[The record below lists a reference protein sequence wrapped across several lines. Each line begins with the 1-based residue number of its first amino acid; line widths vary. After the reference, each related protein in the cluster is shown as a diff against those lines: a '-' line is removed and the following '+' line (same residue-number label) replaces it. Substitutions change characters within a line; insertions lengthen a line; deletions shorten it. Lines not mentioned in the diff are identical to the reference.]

1 MSKRPVAIAIIGWL
15 YIAVGVLGLVRGLW
29 PLMKPAA
36 TSVGTD
42 IRPQPILDSLYV
54 SVSGLIAGLGGALL
68 IRGCHWA
75 RWLLVVWM
83 VFHVLLSL
91 LHSVSELAVHC
102 VLFGTIFWFLFRPQ
116 ATAYLRNGAV
126 HSA

>member
-1 MSKRPVAIAIIGWL
+1 MSKRPVAITIIGWL
-15 YIAVGVLGLVRGLW
+15 FIAVGAVGLVRGVS
-29 PLMKPAA
+29 PLMRPAA
-36 TSVGTD
+36 TSDGTE
-42 IRPQPILDSLYV
+42 IKLEPLIDSFYV

-83 VFHVLLSL
+83 VFHVFLSL

-116 ATAYLRNGAV
+116 ATAYLRNSAV